1 MRKQKRG
8 LLYIISVLI
17 FFSIILNNQKIFA
30 TNTANLFQKS
40 EEYTDEYKEWLELS
54 DDEKVLI
61 DVKSLYRKDEL
72 DASGMRYWRL

>member
-8 LLYIISVLI
+8 LLYIIYVLI

-54 DDEKVLI
+54 DEEREKVMMPRI
-61 DVKSLYRKDEL
+61 YEVKYE
-72 DASGMRYWRL
+72 